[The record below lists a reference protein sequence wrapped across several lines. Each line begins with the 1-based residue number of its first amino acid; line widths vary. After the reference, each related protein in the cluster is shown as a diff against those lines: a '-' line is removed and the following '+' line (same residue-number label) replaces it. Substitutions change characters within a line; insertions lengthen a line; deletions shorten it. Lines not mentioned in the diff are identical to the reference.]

1 MTQELDFA
9 GINDKMPPQ
18 NIEAEEA
25 ILGGILLDPDATQML
40 ADTLVPEAFY
50 IKAHRDIYQ
59 AALQLSLQHKHINLL
74 TVISWLSDHDL
85 LERVGGRNKLAT
97 LVDRTVS
104 AVNIDG
110 LAQLVMDKYH
120 ARNLISAANQILQ
133 LAYDESIPIAERIEA
148 AEQKIF
154 SIRHQTQTDNS
165 VQMNAA
171 LSVSTLDEI
180 ERKYRGEEEPAIATG
195 FYDLDALL
203 GGGLQPGLL
212 VVLGG
217 RPGMGKSSLGNQLA
231 LTIAANH
238 NAPTMIFSL
247 EMSGKEINKRFLS
260 SESGIEMVYLT
271 SGKMRDSQWE
281 PLLRA
286 VGVMDVPVLMIDDST
301 DSTPLQ
307 IRSKLRK
314 AITQHGQVKLV
325 VIDYL
330 QLMVDSSSNRL
341 PQMIGAVTRE
351 LKLLARECNVPIMLL
366 SQLNRGVEDRN
377 NKRPM
382 LSDLRDSGRIE
393 EDADMVLGI
402 YRDEYYNPETQD
414 RGLAEVIVMK
424 NRNGATGTIKLLFE
438 PEFTRFKNLKINP

>member
-1 MTQELDFA
+1 MTQQLDFA
-9 GINDKMPPQ
+9 DVNDKLPPQ

-25 ILGGILLDPDATQML
+25 ILGGILLDPDVTQML
-40 ADTLVPEAFY
+40 ADTLVPDAFY
-50 IKAHRDIYQ
+50 IQAHRDIYQ
-59 AALQLSLQHKHINLL
+59 AALQLSLQHKHIDLL
-74 TVISWLSDHDL
+74 TVTSWLSDHDL
-85 LERVGGRNKLAT
+85 LERVGGRNKLAN

-110 LAQLVMDKYH
+110 LAEMVMDKYH
-120 ARNLISAANQILQ
+120 ARNLISAANQILK
-133 LAYDESIPIAERIEA
+133 LAYDESVPIAERLDI

-154 SIRHQTQTDNS
+154 SIRNHSQTDKS
-165 VQMNAA
+165 VQMNRDI
-171 LSVSTLDEI
+171 SVINFAEI
-180 ERKYRGEEEPAIATG
+180 ERKSRGEEEPAIATG
-195 FYDLDALL
+195 LYDLDALI
-203 GGGLQPGLL
+203 GGGFQPGQLI
-212 VVLGG
+212 VLGG
-217 RPGMGKSSLGNQLA
+217 RPSMGKSSLASQLA
-231 LTIAANH
+231 LSIAADQ

-260 SESGIEMVYLT
+260 SESGIEMVYLI
-271 SGKMRDSQWE
+271 SGKVRDSQWE
-281 PLLRA
+281 SLAQA
-286 VGVMDVPVLMIDDST
+286 VSEIDKPTLMIDDSS
-301 DSTPLQ
+301 DSTPPK

-314 AITQHGQVKLV
+314 AIIEHGLCKLV

-366 SQLNRGVEDRN
+366 SQLNRAVEDRS

-402 YRDEYYNPETQD
+402 YRDEYYNPETPD
-414 RGLAEVIVMK
+414 RGIAEVIIMK

-438 PEFTRFKNLKINP
+438 PHFTRFKNLKR

>member
-1 MTQELDFA
+1 MTQTLDFA
-9 GINDKMPPQ
+9 GINDKLPPQ

-25 ILGGILLDPDATQML
+25 ILGGILLDPDVTQML

-50 IKAHRDIYQ
+50 IQAHRDIYQ
-59 AALQLSLQHKHINLL
+59 AALQLSLQYKHIDLL
-74 TVISWLSDHDL
+74 TITSWLNDHDL
-85 LERVGGRNKLAT
+85 LERVGGRGKLAT

-110 LAQLVMDKYH
+110 MAQLVMDKYH
-120 ARNLISAANQILQ
+120 ARNLISAANQILK
-133 LAYDESIPIAERIEA
+133 LAYDESIPIAERLDA

-154 SIRHQTQTDNS
+154 SIRHQTQTDKS
-165 VQMNAA
+165 VQMNRDI
-171 LSVSTLDEI
+171 SVINISEI
-180 ERKYRGEEEPAIATG
+180 ERKSRGEEEPAIATG
-195 FYDLDALL
+195 LYDLDALI
-203 GGGLQPGLL
+203 GGGFQPGQLI
-212 VVLGG
+212 VLGG
-217 RPGMGKSSLGNQLA
+217 RPSMGKSSLGNQLA
-231 LTIAANH
+231 LSIAADH

-281 PLLRA
+281 PLFRA
-286 VGVMDVPVLMIDDST
+286 VRVMDVPILMIDDST
-301 DSTPLQ
+301 DSTPLK

-314 AITQHGQVKLV
+314 AITEHGLCKLV

-330 QLMVDSSSNRL
+330 QLMVDSGSNRL

-366 SQLNRGVEDRN
+366 SQLNRGVEDRT

-393 EDADMVLGI
+393 EDADMVLGV
-402 YRDEYYNPETQD
+402 YRDEYYNPETPD
-414 RGLAEVIVMK
+414 RGIAEVIVMK

-438 PEFTRFKNLKINP
+438 PHFTRFKNLKIKQ